1 MAWECAECHA
11 RESRGNRIDAVCHH
25 CGKLLCRDDRVLIA
39 DLAFAGSRG
48 GTDQVAVHCRPC
60 KEQYHKVDVPL
71 SRRTRS

>member
-11 RESRGNRIDAVCHH
+11 RESRDNRIDAVCHH

-39 DLAFAGSRG
+39 DLAFAGGR
-48 GTDQVAVHCRPC
+48 TDQVAVHCRLC

-71 SRRTRS
+71 GRRIRS